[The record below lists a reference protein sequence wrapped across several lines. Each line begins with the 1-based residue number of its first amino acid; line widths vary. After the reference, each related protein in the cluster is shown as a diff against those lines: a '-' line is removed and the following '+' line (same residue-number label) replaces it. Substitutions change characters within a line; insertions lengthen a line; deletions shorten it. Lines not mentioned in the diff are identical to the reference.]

1 MEDNDT
7 GIILKGDNYSIYKDE
22 EIYEL
27 GLADYGYGHEHIEIS
42 KEALD
47 LLVQGNA
54 LGLYDGEYTHWIVLE
69 KESKND

>member
-1 MEDNDT
+1 MENNDT
-7 GIILKGDNYSIYKDE
+7 GIILKGGRYAIYKNE
-22 EIYEL
+22 EKYEL

-69 KESKND
+69 KESKNE